1 MGEKINL
8 WDYVRIAVPYP
19 VQVKKYDNTVTK
31 DLQGAIGRVT
41 RIFYTS
47 SGIEH
52 YLVEFKEWGFGCAFA
67 RNCITLHERASNQE
81 ADAPQPTT
89 QAPEEPSH
97 VSGHEAIE
105 MLKNAVEGRLV
116 QAQDM
121 VGFMKDHGFPHE
133 MAYHQSLC
141 DMLHGF
147 LAMIREVSRTVRDEN
162 RRRAHRTAADNK
174 D

>member
-8 WDYVRIAVPYP
+8 WDYVRITIPYP
-19 VQVKKYDNTVTK
+19 VQVKRYDNTETK

-41 RIFYTS
+41 RIFYTA
-47 SGIEH
+47 SGIEN
-52 YLVEFKEWGFGCAFA
+52 YLVEFKEWGFGWAFPRSHLA
-67 RNCITLHERASNQE
+67 LHERANNQE
-81 ADAPQPTT
+81 TDAQQSTA

-121 VGFMKDHGFPHE
+121 VGFMKDHGFLHE
-133 MAYHQSLC
+133 MEYHQMLC

-147 LAMIREVSRTVRDEN
+147 LAMIRDVRRTVRDEN
-162 RRRAHRTAADNK
+162 RRRTHRTAGDNE